1 MRKIKTMI
9 CAACTLVLV
18 NTGTVLLADSSNFA
32 GPYVA
37 VNASG
42 YGMQLSGT
50 STSNLEVGGNT
61 AEIDEVSIGQVA
73 PLTGIEA
80 GYAIPLGSNFLLDI
94 GASYSTGEAKL
105 EYHEDT
111 SDDSA
116 LVPTDIHF
124 MMNGITTGWI
134 APTLVLTDSS
144 SVYLKIGLSEIDV
157 SSKGDEITGLADLSG
172 TTWAIGTRTVL
183 DSGIFVKTEA
193 GYSDYNGISAH
204 GLGKGIPATNSY
216 SVEPT
221 MAYGSV
227 SLGFRF

>member
-1 MRKIKTMI
+1 MI

-18 NTGTVLLADSSNFA
+18 STGTVLLADSSNFA

-37 VNASG
+37 INASG

-50 STSNLEVGGNT
+50 SSSSVT
-61 AEIDEVSIGQVA
+61 AGINEIDEVSIGQVA

-80 GYAIPLGSNFLLDI
+80 GYAIPLGSKFLLDV

-105 EYHEDT
+105 EYHEDGD
-111 SDDSA
+111 DDSG
-116 LVPTDIHF
+116 LVATDIHF
-124 MMNGITTGWI
+124 IMDGITTGWI

-157 SSKGDEITGLADLSG
+157 SSTGDEITGLADLSG